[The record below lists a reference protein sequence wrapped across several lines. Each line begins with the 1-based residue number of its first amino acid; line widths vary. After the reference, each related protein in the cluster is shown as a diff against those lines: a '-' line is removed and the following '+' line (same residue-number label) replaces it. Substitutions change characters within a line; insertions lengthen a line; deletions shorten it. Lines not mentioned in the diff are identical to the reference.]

1 MCFESTD
8 WQRVSIRLVSDKSEW
23 TVSFDKEF
31 YRRQFQRKSGTLAEK
46 RCSLV
51 RC

>member
-8 WQRVSIRLVSDKSEW
+8 WQRVSIRLISDKSEW

-31 YRRQFQRKSGTLAEK
+31 YRRQCVINRVAGPDG
-46 RCSLV
+46 
-51 RC
+51 